1 MLKCNKKQNPILL
14 PYLGLLPHSENGL
27 TSYENPNYHMDPQ
40 HIERNSHLYEEILS
54 ELHNQQNH
62 KSGGPAQQP
71 NNRKDYAQLGIES
84 MGVDLKE
91 NFG

>member
-1 MLKCNKKQNPILL
+1 M
-14 PYLGLLPHSENGL
+14 

-54 ELHNQQNH
+54 ELHNQQN
-62 KSGGPAQQP
+62 GRAGAQQQQQVQP

>member
-1 MLKCNKKQNPILL
+1 M
-14 PYLGLLPHSENGL
+14 

-54 ELHNQQNH
+54 ELHQQN
-62 KSGGPAQQP
+62 SRGGVGGAATHQQQQ

>member
-1 MLKCNKKQNPILL
+1 
-14 PYLGLLPHSENGL
+14 
-27 TSYENPNYHMDPQ
+27 MDPH

-54 ELHNQQNH
+54 ELHNQQNSRGG
-62 KSGGPAQQP
+62 SGGAATQQQQQQ

-91 NFG
+91 NFGWDLLIFNFSSVL

>member
-1 MLKCNKKQNPILL
+1 M
-14 PYLGLLPHSENGL
+14 

-54 ELHNQQNH
+54 ELHHQQNNRT
-62 KSGGPAQQP
+62 GGGAGGQPQSQQ
-71 NNRKDYAQLGIES
+71 NNRKDYAQMGIES

>member
-1 MLKCNKKQNPILL
+1 MVH
-14 PYLGLLPHSENGL
+14 LGLLPGWRDTENGL

-54 ELHNQQNH
+54 ELHNQQNNRG
-62 KSGGPAQQP
+62 SGAPPLQQ
-71 NNRKDYAQLGIES
+71 NNRKDYAQMGIES

>member
-1 MLKCNKKQNPILL
+1 M
-14 PYLGLLPHSENGL
+14 

-54 ELHNQQNH
+54 ELHNQQN
-62 KSGGPAQQP
+62 SRGQQQVAQQ

>member
-1 MLKCNKKQNPILL
+1 MGIPTLYYYARI
-14 PYLGLLPHSENGL
+14 ENGL

-54 ELHNQQNH
+54 ELHNQQNGRA
-62 KSGGPAQQP
+62 GGGGLQQQQQQQQSQP

>member
-1 MLKCNKKQNPILL
+1 MHP
-14 PYLGLLPHSENGL
+14 GLLLAENGL

-54 ELHNQQNH
+54 ELHNQQNTRG
-62 KSGGPAQQP
+62 SGAPQQQAMQQ
-71 NNRKDYAQLGIES
+71 NNRKDYAHMGIES

>member
-1 MLKCNKKQNPILL
+1 MWINATPTTT
-14 PYLGLLPHSENGL
+14 ENGL

-40 HIERNSHLYEEILS
+40 HLERNSHLYEEILS
-54 ELHNQQNH
+54 ELHNQQNGRAGAH
-62 KSGGPAQQP
+62 MPPQP
-71 NNRKDYAQLGIES
+71 NNRKDYAQMGIES

>member
-1 MLKCNKKQNPILL
+1 M
-14 PYLGLLPHSENGL
+14 

-54 ELHNQQNH
+54 ELHNQQN
-62 KSGGPAQQP
+62 SRGQQQVP
-71 NNRKDYAQLGIES
+71 QQNNRKDYAQLGIES

>member
-1 MLKCNKKQNPILL
+1 
-14 PYLGLLPHSENGL
+14 
-27 TSYENPNYHMDPQ
+27 MDPQ

-54 ELHNQQNH
+54 ELHNQQN
-62 KSGGPAQQP
+62 GRAGAQQQQQVQP

>member
-1 MLKCNKKQNPILL
+1 MNT
-14 PYLGLLPHSENGL
+14 ENGL

-54 ELHNQQNH
+54 ELHNQNSRGAVGAH
-62 KSGGPAQQP
+62 SQQ

-91 NFG
+91 NFGYVKQRNGYVYR